1 MSKRVRNLLVIGLF
15 ILSMAIVLLVLI
27 LTQPKGEAEEDVA
40 SDTTV
45 VLTNY
50 GRDNIANMTIT
61 NENGSF
67 TVRNGVQGFTIDEY
81 AEFRLNSTTLAAA
94 GRCVAELNAQALV
107 EENAQDLG
115 KYGLA
120 EDSPKA
126 RCDVVLKDGRE
137 FSVFYGIDAPDG
149 KTRYVRLADS
159 NDVYTVL
166 LNSSGYFYNREDD
179 FISLAVTDELT
190 NNNTAPVID
199 YMTVTRKDLD
209 YDIKFEDDS
218 KNYAE
223 GEVSLASSQVM
234 IAPIYAHLDISNSNA
249 IMYGLWGLTASD
261 VVKVHPT
268 EEDFKEYGLDDPFC
282 TVDLD
287 AELVNYHLDI
297 GNVSKYEPDENG
309 EPTATPA
316 EYYCYF
322 NGIDIIYT
330 FAASEVPWASF
341 MPIDILTSLMT
352 GNYIYALDYID
363 VEYFDDPALYHF
375 DITGDIDEQTVA
387 GTVDGSAF
395 DPETFKILYQ
405 YILKC
410 PIDDVYMDEVD
421 ENALV
426 ARIEIHRAD
435 GDGDLLEFY
444 DIGSNRVGIKFNGTV
459 SFSQP
464 RNYLNVLKKNIED
477 FKNGAGADELQEI
490 W

>member
-15 ILSMAIVLLVLI
+15 ILSMAIVLVVLI
-27 LTQPKGEAEEDVA
+27 LTQPKEEAETPEESSTA
-40 SDTTV
+40 I
-45 VLTNY
+45 VLTSY

-81 AEFRLNSTTLAAA
+81 SEFRLNSTTLAAA
-94 GRCVAELNAQALV
+94 GRCVAELSAQALV

-120 EDSPKA
+120 EDSPVA

-149 KTRYVRLADS
+149 KTRYVRLAES

-166 LNSSGYFYNREDD
+166 LNSSGYFYYREDD

-190 NNNTAPVID
+190 NNNTSPRLD

-223 GEVSLASSQVM
+223 GEVSLPSAQVM
-234 IAPIYAHLDISNSNA
+234 IAPIYAHLDITNSNA
-249 IMYGLWGLTASD
+249 IMYGLWGLTATD
-261 VVKVHPT
+261 VVKVRPT

-297 GNVSKYEPDENG
+297 GNVAEYVLDENG
-309 EPTATPA
+309 DPTSTAA

-330 FAASEVPWASF
+330 FAASEVPWATF
-341 MPIDILTSLMT
+341 MPIDILTPLMT
-352 GNYIYALDYID
+352 GNYIFALDYVS
-363 VEYFDDPALYHF
+363 VEYFDDPISYRF
-375 DITGDIDEQTVA
+375 DIIGSIDEQTLE
-387 GTVDGSAF
+387 GTVDGQSF
-395 DPETFKILYQ
+395 DPEVFKQLYQ
-405 YILKC
+405 FMLKC

-435 GDGDLLEFY
+435 GDSDLLEFY

-464 RNYLNVLKKNIED
+464 RNYLNVLRKNIED
-477 FKNGAGADELQEI
+477 FKNGAGLDELQEI